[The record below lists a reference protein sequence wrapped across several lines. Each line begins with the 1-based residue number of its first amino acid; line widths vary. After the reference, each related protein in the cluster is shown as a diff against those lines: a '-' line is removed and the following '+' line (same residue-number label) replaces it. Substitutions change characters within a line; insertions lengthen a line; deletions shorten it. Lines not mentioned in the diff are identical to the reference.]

1 MIAAERLTIL
11 GGGPAGLAAAYYARR
26 AGLDLTVYEAG
37 PEAGGNCRTLRHGD
51 FLFDTGAHRLHD
63 KDPRV
68 TADIRHLLGDDLLE
82 VHARSQISWR
92 GEWIDFPLSPYDL
105 ASKLPARTLLRIAG
119 ENVRQRLSPAAPA
132 ASFRDHAVSSYGET
146 LAEMFLLGY
155 SRKLWGEDTARLS
168 PAVAGSRLR
177 HLDLRTFLVE
187 ALRGKREKTEH
198 LDGSFYYP
206 RHGIGSIFD
215 RVQEEIGP
223 ARIRLGARVTGLAHA
238 RGRITSLEING
249 RETAS
254 PGTVVSSLPLP
265 LMLRLLRPAPPAEL
279 LEIAGSMRYRHLVLG
294 VFLLDRDRLTSN
306 ASLYFPDPSVPFTR
320 IYESKN
326 RSADMAPAGRT
337 SIVLEIPCQREDAWW
352 TMPEEELRGSLQ
364 HELRRLE
371 LVGGPEVLDFRS
383 YRVPFAY
390 PILETGFEE
399 RSQRLLAH
407 LERFDN
413 LHMVGR
419 SALFRYT
426 HIHDMFRMGRELVE
440 EIAGEGAAGRAAGPD
455 GKLAQAG

>member
-1 MIAAERLTIL
+1 MTAAERLSVL

-37 PEAGGNCRTLRHGD
+37 AEAGGNCRTLRHGD

-63 KDPRV
+63 RDPQV
-68 TADIRHLLGDDLLE
+68 TAEIRRLLGDDLLE
-82 VHARSQISWR
+82 VHAPSQISWE
-92 GEWIDFPLSPYDL
+92 GEWVDFPLSPYDL

-119 ENVRQRLSPAAPA
+119 ENVRQRLLPAAPA
-132 ASFRDHAVSSYGET
+132 RSFRDQAVSSYGET

-177 HLDLRTFLVE
+177 HLDLKTFLIE

-223 ARIRLGARVTGLAHA
+223 ARIRRNARITGLAHA
-238 RGRITSLEING
+238 RGRITALEING
-249 RETAS
+249 RETVS
-254 PGTVVSSLPLP
+254 PGTVASSLPLP

-279 LEIAGSMRYRHLVLG
+279 LEIAGSMRFRHLVLG
-294 VFLLDRDRLTSN
+294 VFLLDRDRLTPN
-306 ASLYFPDPSVPFTR
+306 ASLYFPDPAVPFTR

-326 RSADMAPAGRT
+326 RSADMAPAGQT

-352 TMPEEELRGSLQ
+352 AMPEEEMRRSLQ
-364 HELRRLE
+364 RELRRLD
-371 LVGGPEVLDFRS
+371 LVDGSEVLGFRS

-390 PILETGFEE
+390 PILETGFEA
-399 RSQRLLAH
+399 RSERLLAH
-407 LERFDN
+407 LEQFEN
-413 LHMVGR
+413 LRMVGR

-426 HIHDMFRMGRELVE
+426 HIHDMFRMGRELAE
-440 EIAGEGAAGRAAGPD
+440 EMTARGGEGEAGSGGRLAMAG
-455 GKLAQAG
+455 

>member
-1 MIAAERLTIL
+1 MTAAERLSVL

-26 AGLDLTVYEAG
+26 TGLELTVYEAG
-37 PEAGGNCRTLRHGD
+37 AEAGGNCRTLRHGD

-63 KDPRV
+63 RDPQV
-68 TADIRHLLGDDLLE
+68 TAEIRRLMGDDLLE
-82 VHARSQISWR
+82 VHAPSQISWG

-119 ENVRQRLSPAAPA
+119 EIVRQRLSPASPA
-132 ASFRDHAVSSYGET
+132 LSFRDHAVSSYGET

-177 HLDLRTFLVE
+177 HLDLKTFLIE
-187 ALRGKREKTEH
+187 AVRGKREKTEH

-215 RVQEEIGP
+215 RVQKEIGP
-223 ARIRLGARVTGLAHA
+223 SRIRLGARVTGLAHA
-238 RGRITSLEING
+238 RGGITALEVNG
-249 RETAS
+249 RETVS

-279 LEIAGSMRYRHLVLG
+279 LEIAGSMRFRHLVLG
-294 VFLLDRDRLTSN
+294 VFLLDRDRLTPN
-306 ASLYFPDPSVPFTR
+306 ASLYFPDPAVPFTR

-326 RSADMAPAGRT
+326 RSAEMAPAGRT

-352 TMPEEELRGSLQ
+352 AMSEEEMRLALQ
-364 HELRRLE
+364 RELRRLG
-371 LVGGPEVLDFRS
+371 LVDGGEVLGFRS

-390 PILETGFEE
+390 PILETGFEA
-399 RSQRLLAH
+399 RSERLLAY
-407 LERFDN
+407 LERFEN

-419 SALFRYT
+419 SARFRYT
-426 HIHDMFRMGRELVE
+426 HIHDMFRMGREVVE
-440 EIAGEGAAGRAAGPD
+440 EIERRGGAGRARSGGRLALAG
-455 GKLAQAG
+455 